1 MLFNSDNITI
11 HTDASADELEVAVTK
26 LKKDNGLI
34 GLGEYFLK
42 AQDDYNVNALILLA
56 IACLESSYGL
66 SDLAVNKN
74 NLFGVDARD
83 SLKGTSQYGRYF
95 DSKKEFQHLYNNFC
109 KDMLRS
115 VAKVT
120 KLLLYRLGVL
130 PL

>member
-1 MLFNSDNITI
+1 MAVNKNNLFGV
-11 HTDASADELEVAVTK
+11 DA
-26 LKKDNGLI
+26 NRY
-34 GLGEYFLK
+34 EYFLK
-42 AQDDYNVNALILLA
+42 AQDDHNVNALILLA

-109 KDMLRS
+109 KDILRS

-120 KLLLYRLGVL
+120 ILLLYRLGVL